1 MGRPYRNI
9 GCTRLLV
16 ALTCFGASGLTL
28 ADEVDV
34 LAVSHDYTSLPRNLI
49 VVSPVPQPSK
59 TGGKLEVAESL
70 GRIMTEELSGAVQRE
85 LPTAKVVALNAAPAQ
100 PEGLLLEARFSKL
113 VPGSR
118 AKRFWLGF
126 GAGKS
131 VTEVSGEVRER
142 TTGRVVARFTHA
154 RLSWC
159 CGFGSNDHEVS
170 TNLVNAAN
178 DIAAV
183 VAGHFHEKQS
193 YTWLDQEPA
202 STAQPPAS
210 ALTGQ
215 TGILQIDASSEH
227 AEVSVD
233 GSFVGTTPLEIKLEA
248 GSHRVVVK
256 KRAFLDW
263 AREVQIIDGGKQ
275 TLWADL
281 QEAPPAQTQ
290 ESHDSS
296 KE

>member
-1 MGRPYRNI
+1 MNRPGKYFRFVGPI
-9 GCTRLLV
+9 VT
-16 ALTCFGASGLTL
+16 LTWLASSGHTL

-34 LAVSHDYTSLPRNLI
+34 LAVSRDYSSLTRTSI
-49 VVSPVPQPSK
+49 VVSPVPQRSSS
-59 TGGKLEVAESL
+59 GGKLEVAESL
-70 GRIMTEELSGAVQRE
+70 GRIMTEELIAALQRE
-85 LPTAKVVALNAAPAQ
+85 MPAAKVRALDNAPAQ
-100 PEGLLLEARFSKL
+100 PDELLLDARFSKL

-142 TTGRVVARFTHA
+142 TSGRVVAKFTHA

-159 CGFGSNDHEVS
+159 CGFGSNDHEIH
-170 TNLVNAAN
+170 TNLVNAAT

-193 YTWLDQEPA
+193 YSWIDEQAVSSAQTAHQEG
-202 STAQPPAS
+202 TV
-210 ALTGQ
+210 Q
-215 TGILQIDASSEH
+215 TGTLRIEASLEH

-233 GSFVGTTPLEIKLEA
+233 GGFVGTTPLEVKLKA
-248 GSHRVVVK
+248 GPHRVAVS
-256 KRAFLDW
+256 KRGFEDW
-263 AREVQIIDGGKQ
+263 TREVHVIEGGKQ
-275 TLWADL
+275 ALWADL
-281 QEAPPAQTQ
+281 QPAPPPGQ
-290 ESHDSS
+290 EGGDTK

>member
-1 MGRPYRNI
+1 MSRRSRHLR
-9 GCTRLLV
+9 CVRSLV
-16 ALTCFGASGLTL
+16 SLTWLASSGLIL

-34 LAVSHDYTSLPRNLI
+34 LAVSHDYSSLARTSI
-49 VVSPVPQPSK
+49 VISPVPQPSSG
-59 TGGKLEVAESL
+59 GGKLEVAESL
-70 GRIMTEELSGAVQRE
+70 GRIMTEELIGAVQRE
-85 LPTAKVVALNAAPAQ
+85 LPAAKVRALDAAPAQ
-100 PEGLLLEARFSKL
+100 PDELLLDARFSKL

-142 TTGRVVARFTHA
+142 TSGRLVARFTHA

-159 CGFGSNDHEVS
+159 CGFGSNDHEIR

-183 VAGHFHEKQS
+183 VAGHFHAKQA
-193 YTWLDQEPA
+193 YTWLEE
-202 STAQPPAS
+202 QPVS
-210 ALTGQ
+210 AVQAPPHDGTGP
-215 TGILQIDASSEH
+215 TGILQIDASVEH

-233 GSFVGTTPLEIKLEA
+233 GGFVGTTPLELKLQA

-256 KRAFLDW
+256 KEGLQDW
-263 AREVQIIDGGKQ
+263 TRDVQVIEGGKQ
-275 TLWADL
+275 ALWADL
-281 QEAPPAQTQ
+281 QAAPHPPVQGGR
-290 ESHDSS
+290 DSS
-296 KE
+296 NE

>member
-1 MGRPYRNI
+1 MRF
-9 GCTRLLV
+9 LV
-16 ALTCFGASGLTL
+16 ALSCFATPGLFL

-34 LAVSHDYTSLPRNLI
+34 LSISHDYTSLPRSLI

-59 TGGKLEVAESL
+59 GGGKLEIAENL
-70 GRIMTEELSGAVQRE
+70 GRIMTEELIASLQRK
-85 LPTAKVVALNAAPAQ
+85 LPTAKVVALDAAPAQ
-100 PEGLLLEARFSKL
+100 REGLLLEARFSKL

-142 TTGRVVARFTHA
+142 TTDRVVARFTHA

-159 CGFGSNDHEVS
+159 CGFGSNDHEIR
-170 TNLVNAAN
+170 TNLVNATN
-178 DIAAV
+178 DVAAV
-183 VAGHFHEKQS
+183 VAGHFHAEQS

-202 STAQPPAS
+202 STAQAQPPA
-210 ALTGQ
+210 ATVH

-233 GSFVGTTPLEIKLEA
+233 GGFVGTTPLEIKLET
-248 GSHRVVVK
+248 GSHGVVVK
-256 KRAFLDW
+256 KRGFQDW
-263 AREVQIIDGGKQ
+263 ARDVHVIDGGKQ
-275 TLWADL
+275 VLWADL
-281 QEAPPAQTQ
+281 QETAPANT
-290 ESHDSS
+290 EEGHDPS
-296 KE
+296 KQ